1 MKGNRL
7 FTLACCGLGLMA
19 FSQLLIAGMALAV
32 RVEEGRVVRIV
43 EKEVEKLVPI
53 RISVPVAAARHT
65 RHRRSTFGDS
75 CHRGAKGENRRRYGS
90 RHRQA

>member
-7 FTLACCGLGLMA
+7 FVIACCGLGLMA

-32 RVEEGRVVRIV
+32 RFEGGRQVRIV

-53 RISVPVAAARHT
+53 RISVPVAGWSP
-65 RHRRSTFGDS
+65 RRG
-75 CHRGAKGENRRRYGS
+75 RR
-90 RHRQA
+90 